1 MILSVRRFVIA
12 TACVWSLVCAA
23 ADAATLPPGFTER
36 LVVSGLTNPTA
47 MAFAPD
53 GRLFV
58 CLQAGQIRVI
68 KDGALLH
75 DPFLTLTVDSLG
87 ERGVLGI
94 AFDPAFNSNQ
104 HVYIYYTATS
114 PDIHNRVSRFTAN
127 GDVVA
132 PGSELV
138 LIDLNVEP
146 LSGASNHNG
155 GAIHFGLDGKLYV
168 AIGDNGVG
176 ANSQSLNTRLGKVL
190 RLNADGT
197 IPSDNPFFGTATGL
211 NRAIW
216 ALGLR
221 NPFTFA
227 VQPGSG
233 RIFINDVGQSAW
245 EEINDGVAG
254 ANFGWPNCEGPNTIN
269 TETPCSSSFAA
280 PLFAYDRRMTSECA
294 IAGGAFYNP
303 PVEQFPAADVGAYF
317 FADLCGGWIRRRDPM
332 SGIVTD
338 FATGLSATVDLKV
351 SSDGSLYYLSRTGVV
366 FRINYA
372 TPGTATPGALHDFDG
387 NGSDDLSLYAPE
399 TGTWR
404 VRGQFEVH
412 FGDPDDIPVPGDYNG
427 DGTTDI
433 AVYRPSTGQW
443 FVRDAVHGAVRRPR
457 RHSRCRGTT
466 TATARP
472 TSRST
477 GRRPGSGSCGTSLP
491 SSSAV
496 PATARCP
503 ATTTATAT
511 PTWRCTSRGPARG
524 SCATSSPSSS
534 ATPATGRFP
543 PTTTTTGRRTSRCIA
558 GRPASG
564 SCATSS
570 RCSSATPATSPC
582 RATTTATTRPT
593 WRSTVHR
600 PASGSCGTSLPRSS
614 GTPATCPCRAWRHC
628 CLQLRATTTVTERPT
643 SPSIVL
649 RRASGSSGGSSR

>member
-1 MILSVRRFVIA
+1 MIQSVRRFAIA

-23 ADAATLPPGFTER
+23 ANAATLPPGFTER

-75 DPFLTLTVDSLG
+75 DPFLTLTVNSVG

-114 PDIHNRVSRFTAN
+114 PEVHNRVSRFTAN

-155 GAIHFGLDGKLYV
+155 GAIHFGQDGKLYV

-197 IPSDNPFFGTATGL
+197 IPSDNPFFGTATGV

-233 RIFINDVGQSAW
+233 RIFINDVGQSVW

-254 ANFGWPNCEGPNTIN
+254 RQLRLAE
-269 TETPCSSSFAA
+269 
-280 PLFAYDRRMTSECA
+280 LRRA
-294 IAGGAFYNP
+294 
-303 PVEQFPAADVGAYF
+303 Q
-317 FADLCGGWIRRRDPM
+317 
-332 SGIVTD
+332 
-338 FATGLSATVDLKV
+338 
-351 SSDGSLYYLSRTGVV
+351 
-366 FRINYA
+366 
-372 TPGTATPGALHDFDG
+372 HH
-387 NGSDDLSLYAPE
+387 
-399 TGTWR
+399 
-404 VRGQFEVH
+404 Q
-412 FGDPDDIPVPGDYNG
+412 
-427 DGTTDI
+427 
-433 AVYRPSTGQW
+433 YRNSVQ
-443 FVRDAVHGAVRRPR
+443 
-457 RHSRCRGTT
+457 
-466 TATARP
+466 
-472 TSRST
+472 
-477 GRRPGSGSCGTSLP
+477 
-491 SSSAV
+491 
-496 PATARCP
+496 
-503 ATTTATAT
+503 
-511 PTWRCTSRGPARG
+511 
-524 SCATSSPSSS
+524 
-534 ATPATGRFP
+534 
-543 PTTTTTGRRTSRCIA
+543 
-558 GRPASG
+558 
-564 SCATSS
+564 
-570 RCSSATPATSPC
+570 
-582 RATTTATTRPT
+582 
-593 WRSTVHR
+593 
-600 PASGSCGTSLPRSS
+600 
-614 GTPATCPCRAWRHC
+614 
-628 CLQLRATTTVTERPT
+628 LQLRGAAVRVRPANERSQRVRHRRRRVLQPAGRAVPGGARRRLLLRRPVRRLDPQARSDDAASSRT
-643 SPSIVL
+643 SPPGC
-649 RRASGSSGGSSR
+649 RPPWT

>member
-1 MILSVRRFVIA
+1 MQPLRR
-12 TACVWSLVCAA
+12 
-23 ADAATLPPGFTER
+23 ATLPPGFTER

-68 KDGALLH
+68 KDGALLPA
-75 DPFLTLTVDSLG
+75 PFLTLTVDSVG

-94 AFDPAFNSNQ
+94 AFDPAFDSNQ
-104 HVYIYYTATS
+104 YVYVYYTATS
-114 PDIHNRVSRFTAN
+114 PQIHNRVSRFTAS
-127 GDVVA
+127 GDVAA

-155 GAIHFGLDGKLYV
+155 GAIHFGQDGKLYV

-233 RIFINDVGQSAW
+233 RIFINDVGQSVW

-280 PLFAYDRRMTSECA
+280 PLFAYDRRMSDPEECA

-332 SGIVTD
+332 SGVVTD

-372 TPGTATPGALHDFDG
+372 TPGTAQPGALHDFDG
-387 NGSDDLSLYAPE
+387 NGSDDLSLYSPE

-412 FGDPDDIPVPGDYNG
+412 FGDLGDIPVPGDYNG

-443 FVRDAVHGAVRRPR
+443 FVRELFTVQFGDPGDLPLPGDYNGD
-457 RHSRCRGTT
+457 GTT
-466 TATARP
+466 DIAVYRPSTGQWFVRNQFAVQFGGPGYRPVPGDYDGDGDTDLAVYQPRTGTWFVRNQFAIQFGDAGDRPVPADYNNDGATDVAVYR
-472 TSRST
+472 RST
-477 GRRPGSGSCGTSLP
+477 GQWFVRNQFTVQFGDAGDIPVPRDYNGDHSADLAVYRPSTGQWFVRNILAAQFGHPGDVPVPRVVALL
-491 SSSAV
+491 
-496 PATARCP
+496 PATP
-503 ATTTATAT
+503 
-511 PTWRCTSRGPARG
+511 
-524 SCATSSPSSS
+524 
-534 ATPATGRFP
+534 GR
-543 PTTTTTGRRTSRCIA
+543 
-558 GRPASG
+558 
-564 SCATSS
+564 
-570 RCSSATPATSPC
+570 
-582 RATTTATTRPT
+582 
-593 WRSTVHR
+593 
-600 PASGSCGTSLPRSS
+600 
-614 GTPATCPCRAWRHC
+614 
-628 CLQLRATTTVTERPT
+628 
-643 SPSIVL
+643 L
-649 RRASGSSGGSSR
+649 RR